1 MPIRCCRLFTVKSI
15 HLLNAVIKM
24 LWLVLVRRLGTRAF
38 YDAYSHE
45 YDTLVR
51 DQPEAADARQFL
63 DEYLASHGIRITSVL
78 EAGCGTGQFSRRLV
92 GLASDLHGVDF
103 SQAQLE
109 RAREKGLPMT
119 FTQGDVLALPY
130 PDDRFDLV
138 TSFELLAHLPSEE
151 AAYCREAYRVL
162 KPGGVL
168 VLDAVKRPP
177 KFSLPARMACNLRS
191 LARIAL
197 VKLTNIDSWTNPPS
211 DEYLLDAL
219 LEAGFESELF
229 TRTYG
234 TSWRFFVGRKPAL
247 SNASSLD

>member
-1 MPIRCCRLFTVKSI
+1 MKSI

-63 DEYLASHGIRITSVL
+63 DEYLASHGIRITSLL

-92 GLASDLHGVDF
+92 GLAGDLHGVDF

-109 RAREKGLPMT
+109 RAQEKGLPMT
-119 FTQGDVLALPY
+119 FAHGDVLALPY

-138 TSFELLAHLPSEE
+138 TSFELLAHLPGEE
-151 AAYCREAYRVL
+151 ATYCREAHRVL

-177 KFSLPARMACNLRS
+177 NLSPLARVAANLRTE
-191 LARIAL
+191 ARIVL

-219 LEAGFESELF
+219 SQAGFEAEVF
-229 TRTYG
+229 ARTYG
-234 TSWRFFVGRKPAL
+234 RSWRFFVGRKPGP
-247 SNASSLD
+247 SNGSSTD